1 MNLAPQGVHYNHP
14 LHNGGSLVRH
24 HDHDDV
30 SLSLHD
36 LNTIDSRNSDID
48 GLTDADREEDAP
60 TADDELD
67 HDDNDSNSG
76 GVSSFLLF
84 FQVFL
89 SLLQLE

>member
-1 MNLAPQGVHYNHP
+1 MGYY
-14 LHNGGSLVRH
+14 
-24 HDHDDV
+24 DHDDV
-30 SLSLHD
+30 SLPLHD

-76 GVSSFLLF
+76 GVSS
-84 FQVFL
+84 
-89 SLLQLE
+89 SY

>member
-1 MNLAPQGVHYNHP
+1 MG
-14 LHNGGSLVRH
+14 H
-24 HDHDDV
+24 HDHDAV

-76 GVSSFLLF
+76 GVRSFLLF
-84 FQVFL
+84 F
-89 SLLQLE
+89 